1 MNPFAPTTEEIPMQR
16 RRCPGCREYAEVGI
30 RCRACGH
37 RFCTAACL
45 EEHRQGYHGLPPRDP
60 PLWFNALTYL
70 FLFAAACVVGLVL
83 VAGSVLRDPD
93 PRLAAPPK
101 SPDGSAKR

>member
-1 MNPFAPTTEEIPMQR
+1 MHR
-16 RRCPGCREYAEVGI
+16 RRCPGCREFAAGGI

-60 PLWFNALTYL
+60 PLWFTAPMSAALAYVV
-70 FLFAAACVVGLVL
+70 LFAAACVVGLLL
-83 VAGSVLRDPD
+83 VVGGALRDSG
-93 PRLAAPPK
+93 PRPAAPAKAADEP
-101 SPDGSAKR
+101 AKR